1 MHFNLFVV
9 HFKYLNLFFQNE
21 LSWHKIIHAGSGSQV
36 NSPSLLRVCAMLYGR
51 GSTSH
56 QQVIAVWCETEFHAL
71 RPSSPLAP
79 IVKVIRGDIGNGC
92 LGWMK
97 GAFMPKK
104 RSKQWLNR
112 IWTKE
117 SALPESISH
126 WNLGKVAAS
135 VDFLSRSAWISSAI
149 NLLPVMISESW
160 PTYCAFNLN
169 IKTSEDA
176 SKQTYKAH
184 CGRPTF
190 NDRGVIKTRT
200 TLEGRI
206 LPLICSSQIK
216 IFGSHPKHTEL
227 SFWEVGR
234 GLWNGAG
241 HLPSW
246 RNTPQEWGAEE
257 MRNKKWMCLW
267 TVSNNWRKMNGTAAA
282 IIFIALI
289 SMAPAITFGIQVK
302 YLSTQVDG

>member
-1 MHFNLFVV
+1 MLQWGDVNELREFFESKVKLLQLFSPNPSVQEEIFGCPREWIHHCHLKNLN
-9 HFKYLNLFFQNE
+9 K
-21 LSWHKIIHAGSGSQV
+21 LSWHQILHPGSGSQV

-71 RPSSPLAP
+71 RPSPLAP

-117 SALPESISH
+117 SALPESICRR
-126 WNLGKVAAS
+126 NLEKVAAS

-234 GLWNGAG
+234 GLWNWAG

-246 RNTPQEWGAEE
+246 RNTIRRRSRGNE
-257 MRNKKWMCLW
+257 K
-267 TVSNNWRKMNGTAAA
+267 
-282 IIFIALI
+282 
-289 SMAPAITFGIQVK
+289 
-302 YLSTQVDG
+302 